1 MDDISRL
8 LLDPATTVAVVG
20 ATDNPAKYG
29 AKIYRDLKGK
39 GFTVY
44 PVNPARDTV
53 DGDPTFSSLADISN
67 PPTIVNL
74 VVSPRRT
81 LRILEQCKEL
91 GLTNVWIQPG
101 AESPEV
107 VEYLEKEDFTH
118 LVNACIMVHSREL
131 AQESAE

>member
-1 MDDISRL
+1 MDDISKL
-8 LLDPATTVAVVG
+8 LQDPATTVAVVG
-20 ATDNPAKYG
+20 ATDDPAKYG
-29 AKIYRDLKGK
+29 GKIYRDLKGK

-53 DGDPTFSSLADISN
+53 DGDPTFSSLADIAI

-74 VVSPRRT
+74 VVPPRRT
-81 LRILEQCKEL
+81 LRILQQCKEL

-107 VEYLEKEDFTH
+107 VEYLENEDFAH
-118 LVNACIMVHSREL
+118 LVNACIMVR
-131 AQESAE
+131 ARAIA